1 MLWVMKLSSLFRGE
15 FAFIKG
21 NFLVSTL
28 SWIVMYFA
36 QPIPATYASLFY
48 LSLGANAFLLSVIGF
63 AGSIAIALVQ
73 FPGGYLAD
81 KHGRRWL
88 IVVMTYILALCT
100 FFFILAPSW
109 QIIVLGMMVQNL
121 CLIYQPAL
129 IAMVIESL
137 PAKNRGAGYTF
148 QSIVSNLVTLPGP
161 LIAQF
166 LILTLNFDMGMRV
179 AYVIVLVTH
188 LVAATLRLKLK
199 ETLVSNNSGSRPN
212 IMVALKEY
220 PKSVKESLNVWRKV
234 PKSVFYLFLSSMGI
248 NGVVVSCQTYFVVY
262 ATLVLKITE
271 AQWAIVMA
279 FMYLSIAAPLLLAG
293 LRMDVVGRKRY
304 LILGYLFYVPGM
316 LLFVTADF
324 YLALLAFFFYG
335 LGNMLQMN
343 GYQILLGDLIPRGL
357 RGTVTGC
364 MQFFM
369 YLAQAFLQI
378 LIGFLYAFVSPQLP
392 FLLLAVVA
400 VPLALLVVYK
410 VSEPSVKED

>member
-1 MLWVMKLSSLFRGE
+1 
-15 FAFIKG
+15 
-21 NFLVSTL
+21 
-28 SWIVMYFA
+28 
-36 QPIPATYASLFY
+36 
-48 LSLGANAFLLSVIGF
+48 
-63 AGSIAIALVQ
+63 
-73 FPGGYLAD
+73 
-81 KHGRRWL
+81 
-88 IVVMTYILALCT
+88 
-100 FFFILAPSW
+100 
-109 QIIVLGMMVQNL
+109 
-121 CLIYQPAL
+121 
-129 IAMVIESL
+129 
-137 PAKNRGAGYTF
+137 
-148 QSIVSNLVTLPGP
+148 LPGP

-199 ETLVSNNSGSRPN
+199 ETLSSNNSDSRPN

-234 PKSVFYLFLSSMGI
+234 PKSAFYLFLSSMGI

-262 ATLVLKITE
+262 ATSVLKITE

-279 FMYLSIAAPLLLAG
+279 FMYLSIAAPILLAG

-304 LILGYLFYVPGM
+304 LILGYLLYVPGM

-343 GYQILLGDLIPRGL
+343 SYQILLGDFIPRGL

-369 YLAQAFLQI
+369 YLAQAFLQL

-392 FLLLAVVA
+392 FLLLAAVA
-400 VPLALLVVYK
+400 VPLAMLIVYK